1 MRRLRTAR
9 EVVKALGGPEK
20 VMLMAEATK
29 QQFWNWESYFEAF
42 PANTHWIMTKHLRKK
57 NASHRRIYGN
67 RSAHGEAS
75 ARPES

>member
-57 NASHRRIYGN
+57 KCVAPPHLWKQIG
-67 RSAHGEAS
+67 
-75 ARPES
+75 ARGGKRAA